1 MMTLSETDRRA
12 PDDTDRTAGAKR
24 PIEGFEPMTDPR
36 PYSAF
41 PNGFRAALLKR
52 ERLVGVW
59 CSLGNPI
66 STEVLGLAGFDWIL
80 LDGEHAPNDVLS
92 LIPQL
97 MALKD
102 SPSAPVVRPAW
113 NDTVL
118 IKRLLD
124 AGFHNFLIPF
134 VQSAE
139 EAKAAVAATRYPPAG
154 VRGVSVAQRSNKYG
168 TVPDYFTRVNE
179 NIAVVVQIENGA
191 GVEAAAEIAAIDG
204 VDGLFIGPSDLAAA
218 MGHLGN
224 PGHPDVQAAMA
235 KVFAAAEKAG
245 KASGILAPV
254 EADARRYMEQGVGMI
269 AVGSDL
275 GAFRAATQA
284 LRDKYR

>member
-1 MMTLSETDRRA
+1 MTHD
-12 PDDTDRTAGAKR
+12 
-24 PIEGFEPMTDPR
+24 R
-36 PYSAF
+36 PYTAF
-41 PNGFRAALLKR
+41 PNSFREALKKR
-52 ERLVGVW
+52 ERLIGVW

-139 EAKAAVAATRYPPAG
+139 EAKAAVAATRYPPEG

-168 TVPDYFTRVNE
+168 TVPDYFRTVNA
-179 NIAVVVQIENGA
+179 NISVVVQIENGA
-191 GVEAAAEIAAIDG
+191 GVDAAAEIAAIDG

-224 PGHPDVQAAMA
+224 PSHPDVQAAMA

-254 EADARRYMEQGVGMI
+254 EADARRYMDQGVGMVAI
-269 AVGSDL
+269 GSDL
-275 GAFRAATQA
+275 GAFRAATLA